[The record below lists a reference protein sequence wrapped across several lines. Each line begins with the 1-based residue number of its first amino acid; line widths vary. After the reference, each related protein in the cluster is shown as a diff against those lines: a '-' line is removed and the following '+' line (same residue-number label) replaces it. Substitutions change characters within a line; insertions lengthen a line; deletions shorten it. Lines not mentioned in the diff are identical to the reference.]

1 MSEARHAHPH
11 HMSLHIN
18 YTHMMASHQHINQQK
33 MAEYAQ
39 LAGGTNS
46 RPFMRDMR
54 DLMLAREHAEPS
66 KMQHADTADMQH
78 AYGAGMPMN
87 FRDRR
92 LQHHAGTLFIAAQ
105 PPCLLFSGMRAGGGQ
120 GGVTGGGVHGGGG
133 YGRNSMLH
141 DAVPQA
147 ASSSHSLMGDAVP
160 QASKHNKYC
169 HFCQHVKVRVCI
181 M

>member
-11 HMSLHIN
+11 HMSLHID
-18 YTHMMASHQHINQQK
+18 YTNMMASHQHINEQQK

-39 LAGGTNS
+39 LAGGTS
-46 RPFMRDMR
+46 SMPFMRDMR
-54 DLMLAREHAEPS
+54 
-66 KMQHADTADMQH
+66 DTADMQH
-78 AYGAGMPMN
+78 AYGAGMLMN

-92 LQHHAGTLFIAAQ
+92 LQDHAGVHFIAAQ
-105 PPCLLFSGMRAGGGQ
+105 PPCLPFSGMRASSYGGGGGG
-120 GGVTGGGVHGGGG
+120 GGVTGGGMDGGGG

-147 ASSSHSLMGDAVP
+147 ASSSNSLLRDAVP

-169 HFCQHVKVRVCI
+169 HFCQHVKVRVCS